1 MTDKKVRKPNIRTLQ
16 PKLPLTPSRKKLFAA
31 LATAKKAQC
40 MDEDT
45 YRLLLAKHGATEDD
59 KGKISASTMTDDQLS
74 AALDDLNRKPRF
86 YPKYQKSFKR
96 RVFSAEE
103 LGDKKRK
110 LLMIWTDLFN
120 AGVLTECKTYEY
132 AIWGGLDSWVKHYFD
147 ESGIAV
153 ESVSFMSEE
162 QLDKAIYALQQ
173 WLERVLDK
181 KDPERRKIRGGI
193 KSRETAILENRE
205 TSCPRQSRTT

>member
-1 MTDKKVRKPNIRTLQ
+1 MNRKQIYAALAI
-16 PKLPLTPSRKKLFAA
+16 SRKKA
-31 LATAKKAQC
+31 C
-40 MDEDT
+40 MDDGT
-45 YRLLLAKHGATEDD
+45 YRLLLAKHGAKEND
-59 KGKISASTMTDDQLS
+59 KGRISAKSMTDDQLS

-86 YPKYQKSFKR
+86 YPKYQKEFKR

-103 LGDKKRK
+103 LGYKKRK

-120 AGVLTECKTYEY
+120 AGVLTECETYEY

-162 QLDKAIYALQQ
+162 HLDKAIYALQQ
-173 WLERVLDK
+173 WLERVMDK
-181 KDPERRKIRGGI
+181 KDPERRKIRGSI

-205 TSCPRQSRTT
+205 T